1 MEDNIKQK
9 ELLGKIEDLRFDS
22 RGLIP
27 VIAQDYKTKQVLML
41 AWANLQSLEL
51 SLNSGYATY
60 FSRSRNEIWQKG
72 KTSGNLQKI
81 VEIYSD
87 CDQDSLIFIVNQI
100 GSACHTGKKSC
111 FFHKISNN
119 K

>member
-1 MEDNIKQK
+1 MADNIKQK
-9 ELLGKIEDLRFDS
+9 ALLGKIENLKFDS

-27 VIAQDYKTKQVLML
+27 VIAQDHKTKQVLML

-51 SLNSGYATY
+51 SFNSGYATY

-72 KTSGNLQKI
+72 KTSGNLQEI
-81 VEIYSD
+81 VKIYSD
-87 CDQDSLIFIVNQI
+87 CDQDSLIFIVNQL
-100 GSACHTGKKSC
+100 GPACHTGEKSC
-111 FFHKISNN
+111 FFHKITLF